1 MMVSYVPV
9 VAEGCN
15 QMRDLRGL
23 QHQSPTDGH
32 RASRVLWVPI
42 GSLKFTPWHTLES
55 ITILA
60 FHFGEYYEWDM
71 NIIKCY
77 FDPFMVD

>member
-1 MMVSYVPV
+1 MVSYVPV
-9 VAEGCN
+9 VAEGRN

-42 GSLKFTPWHTLES
+42 GSLKFTP
-55 ITILA
+55 
-60 FHFGEYYEWDM
+60 
-71 NIIKCY
+71 
-77 FDPFMVD
+77 